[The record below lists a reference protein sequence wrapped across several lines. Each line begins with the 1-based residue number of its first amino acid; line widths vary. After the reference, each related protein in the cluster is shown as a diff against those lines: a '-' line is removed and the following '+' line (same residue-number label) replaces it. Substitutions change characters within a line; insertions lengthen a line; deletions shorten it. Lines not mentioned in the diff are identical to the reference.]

1 MQIYH
6 PVTDSVRDLASFVA
20 IRCSKL
26 WVMVVS
32 DTSSVF
38 LLSSPFRV
46 VVLIAVTT
54 VLHGPVADS
63 LRTSSGPQPGDC
75 RPLVYSMG
83 VWILQK
89 VESGACLSRI
99 AKPGLV
105 KISQPHIKKTNLSY
119 NFCDCLKQC
128 AKLDTCD

>member
-6 PVTDSVRDLASFVA
+6 ADTDSVRDLASFVA

-26 WVMVVS
+26 GFMVVS

-38 LLSSPFRV
+38 LLFSLFRV
-46 VVLIAVTT
+46 MVLVAVTT
-54 VLHGPVADS
+54 VLHVPVADS

-75 RPLVYSMG
+75 RPLVSSMG
-83 VWILQK
+83 VWISQK
-89 VESGACLSRI
+89 VESGACLSGI

-105 KISQPHIKKTNLSY
+105 KISQPHIKKTKFIIQFLRLPQTM
-119 NFCDCLKQC
+119 C
-128 AKLDTCD
+128 